1 MYDEGVTLQGRSVY
15 RDRLDA
21 GEILARLI
29 PRPVDAGS
37 IVLGLPRGGV
47 IVAAAIARALALP
60 LDVWVARK
68 LAHPLQPELAI
79 GAVGPG
85 HAVVI
90 DAEAARHFGLTPPQ
104 IEVLISRAEAEIA
117 ARLAYYRQVVPEPN
131 DIGHRPVIVVD
142 DGIATGATVLAA
154 LLALKRRT
162 PTRITL
168 AVPVCAADIAP
179 ELAASVDDFVCPLVP
194 ADFHAV
200 GVWYDDFAQVS
211 DDEVVELL
219 RREVK
224 REERGGRRDR

>member
-1 MYDEGVTLQGRSVY
+1 MY

-29 PRPVDAGS
+29 PRPVDAGT

-47 IVAAAIARALALP
+47 VVAAAIARALALP

-85 HAVVI
+85 HTVVI
-90 DAEAARHFGLTPPQ
+90 DTEAARHFGLTPPQ
-104 IEVLISRAEAEIA
+104 IEVLIARAEAEIA
-117 ARLAYYRQVVPEPN
+117 ARLAYYRQAAPEQGEIDHHP
-131 DIGHRPVIVVD
+131 IILVD
-142 DGIATGATVLAA
+142 DGIATGATVQAA
-154 LLALKRRT
+154 LLALRRRA

-168 AVPVCAADIAP
+168 AVPVCAADVAP
-179 ELAASVDDFVCPLVP
+179 EFAASVEEFVCPLEP

-219 RREVK
+219 RESGK
-224 REERGGRRDR
+224 REEGRGKRDS